1 MGWGLEPANEVL
13 ASLLSPKGLDMGD
26 KWQRSV
32 FPGAFVSW
40 DLGMFRAEPFMGS
53 LEILLS
59 AVPFP
64 TVPMTGHNSTAA
76 GGSNSF
82 LSTSDAALCCW
93 GPSAP
98 PKGPV
103 VRT

>member
-1 MGWGLEPANEVL
+1 MA
-13 ASLLSPKGLDMGD
+13 K
-26 KWQRSV
+26 KC
-32 FPGAFVSW
+32 FSW
-40 DLGMFRAEPFMGS
+40 YLCLRDLGMFEAEPSMGS

-64 TVPMTGHNSTAA
+64 AVPMRGHNSIAA

-82 LSTSDAALCCW
+82 LSTQDAALCF
-93 GPSAP
+93 GDPLAP

-103 VRT
+103 VT

>member
-1 MGWGLEPANEVL
+1 
-13 ASLLSPKGLDMGD
+13 MGD
-26 KWQRSV
+26 RWKGSI

-40 DLGMFRAEPFMGS
+40 DLGMFRAEPVTGS

-59 AVPFP
+59 AVPFLA
-64 TVPMTGHNSTAA
+64 VPMTGHNSTAA

-82 LSTSDAALCCW
+82 LSTPDAALCFW
-93 GPSAP
+93 DPSAP